1 MFKIFYHLKMLNAFD
16 FVVFFFFFLLIKSIS
31 VDMYVICSLGNTE
44 FETLMEVALTT

>member
-1 MFKIFYHLKMLNAFD
+1 MHLI
-16 FVVFFFFFLLIKSIS
+16 FFFFWLIKSIS